1 MDTKYPGNRIYIKA
15 LSVDEI
21 DDRYTSWFSNEDL
34 LKYYSGTKR
43 VWDRA
48 YFINEIETGIK
59 EKTHYIYGIYMN
71 DTDLL
76 IGNIKVGP
84 IIKVHR
90 ITDFSIFIGDKDYRG
105 KGIAQEAFV
114 IGNHIAFEIHDLR
127 KISSGMYAEN
137 RSSFIALKKSGWV
150 IEGTRL
156 GHYLVD
162 GKPMDQIQV
171 SSFNPRYFPPK
182 EVAKRFPDEDY
193 V

>member
-1 MDTKYPGNRIYIKA
+1 VNTKYPGKRIYIKR
-15 LSVDEI
+15 LSIDEI
-21 DDRYTSWFSNEDL
+21 DDRYISWFSNKDL

-43 VWDRA
+43 VWDRE
-48 YFINEIETGIK
+48 YFINDIESGVK
-59 EKTHYIYGIYMN
+59 NKTHYIYGIYMN

-84 IIKVHR
+84 IIQPHR
-90 ITDFSIFIGDKDYRG
+90 ITDFSILIGDDNFRG

-114 IGNHIAFEIHDLR
+114 IGNHITFEVHDLR
-127 KISSGMYAEN
+127 KISSGMYSKN

-150 IEGTRL
+150 IEGVRL

-162 GKPMDQIQV
+162 GEPMDQIQV
-171 SSFNPRYFPPK
+171 SSFNPRYFSA
-182 EVAKRFPDEDY
+182 EEIAKRFPDEDY